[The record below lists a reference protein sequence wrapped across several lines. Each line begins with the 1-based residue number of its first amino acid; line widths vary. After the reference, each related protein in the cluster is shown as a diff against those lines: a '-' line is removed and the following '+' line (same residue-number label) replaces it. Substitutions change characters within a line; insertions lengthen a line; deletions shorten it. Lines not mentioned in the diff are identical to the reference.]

1 MDSMENNEIVSNQYD
16 KIDLVAFFIKLKS
29 LWYVVVI
36 GALIGTLLASIYS
49 TFLTTPMYESSAM
62 VYIRGSSKSISLQ
75 DLQLGAELTK
85 DYEII
90 FKSRPNLE
98 KVISKLNLEYDVETL
113 TKMISIS
120 NPSDTRILQVSVT
133 SIDASLSK
141 EIANEVV
148 NYGMD
153 SIREI
158 DSQEPYLVEKA
169 IAKNKKVGA
178 SFIKMAATG
187 MLLGIVTALGIIF
200 IRFVLSDEIKS
211 IEDVERVLELPVLAV
226 VVEDK
231 ALSYTKKKSQKK
243 KWR

>member
-1 MDSMENNEIVSNQYD
+1 METNEEATVLED
-16 KIDLVAFFIKLKS
+16 TIDLFAFFIKLKQ

-36 GALIGTLLASIYS
+36 GALIGALIAGLYS
-49 TFLTTPMYESSAM
+49 VFLTTPLYESSSM

-85 DYEII
+85 DYEVI
-90 FKSRPNLE
+90 FKSRPNME

-113 TKMISIS
+113 TDMITIS
-120 NPSDTRILQVSVT
+120 NPTDTRILEVSVT
-133 SIDASLSK
+133 SIDPNLSK

-169 IAKNKKVGA
+169 IAKDTKVG
-178 SFIKMAATG
+178 SSLLKTTLTG
-187 MLLGIVTALGIIF
+187 TAIGIILMIGIIF
-200 IRFVLSDEIKS
+200 VKFAFSDEVKS
-211 IEDVERVLELPVLAV
+211 VDDIEKLLELPVLAV

-231 ALSYTKKKSQKK
+231 ALAYTKKKTNKK
-243 KWR
+243 KRFG

>member
-1 MDSMENNEIVSNQYD
+1 
-16 KIDLVAFFIKLKS
+16 
-29 LWYVVVI
+29 
-36 GALIGTLLASIYS
+36 
-49 TFLTTPMYESSAM
+49 MYESSAM
-62 VYIRGSSKSISLQ
+62 VYIRGNSKSISLQ

-98 KVISKLNLEYDVETL
+98 KVISKLNLDYEVETL
-113 TKMISIS
+113 SNMISIS
-120 NPSDTRILQVSVT
+120 NPSDTRILEVSVT
-133 SIDASLSK
+133 SIDANLSK

-178 SFIKMAATG
+178 SLLKMAVTG
-187 MLLGIVTALGIIF
+187 MLLGIVTSLGIIF

-211 IEDVERVLELPVLAV
+211 VEDVERVLELPVLAV

-231 ALSYTKKKSQKK
+231 ALSYTKKKTQKKK